1 MTSAIADKAQLRS
14 LLKEILVELLQDRD
28 EEISTLLT
36 EVMEEISMANAI
48 EEGEATELVSRDAIF
63 KILQATP

>member
-14 LLKEILVELLQDRD
+14 LLKELLVELLQDRD

-36 EVMEEISMANAI
+36 EVMEEISIANAI
-48 EEGEATELVSRDAIF
+48 EEGATTELVSRDAIF
-63 KILQATP
+63 KILQATL